1 MCMCV
6 EVENYILMKLVSN
19 KKFVSPVP
27 TEMIRLNKSCKL
39 SIYVNHIYLHSNT

>member
-39 SIYVNHIYLHSNT
+39 SIYVNYIYLHSNT